1 MSNFATPSTAALH
14 TSLSLTISQK
24 LLKSMSIESVMP
36 SNHLLCHPLLLL
48 PSIFPSIKVFSNES
62 ALHIGCPKILVE
74 MNLYKSFLSESSI
87 LSTLHQ
93 GFVLCFLLLLG
104 AVNFVSLKL
113 LFPSSSSVTT
123 GILRLKDLSSLRVSP
138 LALEDTSTS
147 CWFQRFFVSSFPSC
161 FGLYLTGCRTRV
173 RKVNF
178 DLMVPF

>member
-1 MSNFATPSTAALH
+1 MSNSATPSTAARH
-14 TSLSLTISQK
+14 ASLSLTISQK
-24 LLKSMSIESVMP
+24 LFKSMSIESVMP

-48 PSIFPSIKVFSNES
+48 PSIFPSIKVSNEL

-74 MNLYKSFLSESSI
+74 MNLYKSFLSQSSI

-123 GILRLKDLSSLRVSP
+123 GILKLKDLSSLCVSP

-161 FGLYLTGCRTRV
+161 FGLYLTGCRIRV
-173 RKVNF
+173 RKVTF